1 MEGHSEPHCTSII
14 PRQLSCVLSE
24 LDDFSL
30 KLFSKVLWSRT
41 YANCLSVTYGSKVI
55 QCTVVWGSDHPKSPC
70 FGNNSELCNS
80 ILMILMSAWP
90 LGSTDHVDVLFV
102 IVRPQ
107 GQKLFKYFVYD
118 PRRVKGHRDCDVSLT
133 YGSRSL
139 IYPSFNF
146 VRSKTF
152 ELSTF

>member
-14 PRQLSCVLSE
+14 PRQLSCVLFD
-24 LDDFSL
+24 LNDFSL
-30 KLFSKVLWSRT
+30 KVFSRVCWLRT
-41 YANCLSVTYGSKVI
+41 CVNCQSVTYGSKVI

-70 FGNNSELCNS
+70 FGNNSGLCDS
-80 ILMILMSAWP
+80 IFMMLVSAWP

-118 PRRVKGHRDCDVSLT
+118 PRRVKGHRDCDVSIT
-133 YGSRSL
+133 SGSRSSVN
-139 IYPSFNF
+139 PSFKF
-146 VRSKTF
+146 LHSSTI
-152 ELSTF
+152 ELSSF